1 MPDLKQV
8 LEKTTLTYLVQVL
21 GTSAETE
28 DVVGGDSDSKGAY
41 KCKYQCEEFIWN
53 FPLLEFTNQQYC

>member
-28 DVVGGDSDSKGAY
+28 DVVGGDSDSRGAY
-41 KCKYQCEEFIWN
+41 KCKY
-53 FPLLEFTNQQYC
+53 

>member
-8 LEKTTLTYLVQVL
+8 LEKTTLTYLVPVL

-28 DVVGGDSDSKGAY
+28 DVVGGDSDSKDAY
-41 KCKYQCEEFIWN
+41 KCKY
-53 FPLLEFTNQQYC
+53 

>member
-8 LEKTTLTYLVQVL
+8 LEKATLTYLVQVL

-28 DVVGGDSDSKGAY
+28 DVVGGDSDSRDAY
-41 KCKYQCEEFIWN
+41 KC
-53 FPLLEFTNQQYC
+53 

>member
-1 MPDLKQV
+1 MPDLKQK
-8 LEKTTLTYLVQVL
+8 LEKTRTLTYLVQVL

-41 KCKYQCEEFIWN
+41 KCKY
-53 FPLLEFTNQQYC
+53 